1 MYEPTNSLCL
11 GSEKQSHV
19 KSKFSKTFE
28 RFSALTSF
36 QVECHIIYCFAELI
50 NWTRLSL
57 IAPHSN
63 CQVLVNALVFT
74 KFCAQVRAIFHGRQF
89 GFQDFWR
96 WRDAFFFS
104 KLKGSGKPTNHYL
117 GDFFCRI
124 KISQDQVL
132 TAQTLKSSTSCS
144 AVGHVMPK

>member
-96 WRDAFFFS
+96 WRDAFFFQNW
-104 KLKGSGKPTNHYL
+104 KDQANLQTTIL
-117 GDFFCRI
+117 VIFFYGI
-124 KISQDQVL
+124 KISQDRVL